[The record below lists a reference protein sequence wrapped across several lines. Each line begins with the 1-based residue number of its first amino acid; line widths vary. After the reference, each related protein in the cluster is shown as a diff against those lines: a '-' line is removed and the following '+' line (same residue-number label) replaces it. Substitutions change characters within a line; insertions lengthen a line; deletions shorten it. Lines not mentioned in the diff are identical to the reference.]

1 MEGDCG
7 RVVSRCDGAGA
18 HGADTEIAEPISV
31 ARGTSIAGRG
41 VQGAD
46 TEIARPRKADLCGTG
61 VEVRSGARGWEGVGH
76 EWASIEHRE
85 LGFMSRCA
93 RANENIGRLKMT

>member
-1 MEGDCG
+1 MARDT
-7 RVVSRCDGAGA
+7 
-18 HGADTEIAEPISV
+18 DTEIAEPISV

-61 VEVRSGARGWEGVGH
+61 VEVRSGARGWAGVGH
-76 EWASIEHRE
+76 EWASIEHRD
-85 LGFMSRCA
+85 LGFMSRGA
-93 RANENIGRLKMT
+93 RANENIGGSKKT